1 MKNSTIKKSSF
12 TLPATEVSRVTR
24 LKKRLGLRSNTA
36 VVRRALSELETR
48 VDRRILREQFRES
61 SKLVQKANQ
70 RDMEELDSLAV
81 EGLE

>member
-1 MKNSTIKKSSF
+1 MKNAANKKSSF
-12 TLPATEVSRVTR
+12 TLPASEVSRVSR

-48 VDRRILREQFRES
+48 VDRRELRKQFQEASQLVRS
-61 SKLVQKANQ
+61 SNQK
-70 RDMEELDSLAV
+70 DMDELDLLAG